1 MIRVCFL
8 IRQLN
13 DGGAQRQLVE
23 LVKGLDRGRYESSVM
38 TFYPGGRFAA
48 EIERLEGVQLI
59 CLNKRRR
66 WDVVGFASRLI
77 SSLRRL
83 RPDILH
89 GYLPP
94 ANCLVVMLKPL
105 LARTRLVWGVRAS
118 DMELHHY
125 DWPTRQV
132 LAVERRLAR
141 YPDLIIANSSIG
153 AGHHQARGFPREK
166 LAVIPNGIDTSRFRP
181 DAAARRLLRSQ
192 WGIADSEFLIGIVA
206 RLDPMKDH
214 ETFLKA
220 AAQLRHERCDVRF
233 VCVGDG
239 PAPYRQRLQ
248 GLADTLGLGSLVMW
262 AGARGDMP
270 AVYNALDVLTLI
282 SAFGE
287 GFPNV
292 VGEAMACGT
301 PCVVTDVGDAAGV
314 VGDTGIVVAPRDPK
328 AVVGAWNTLF
338 ARAGSD
344 VQTLKQRAR
353 QRIEHEFTLDLLIA
367 RTSKALESLV

>member
-23 LVKGLDRGRYESSVM
+23 LVKGLDRARYETSVM

-48 EIERLEGVQLI
+48 EIEHLDGVQLI
-59 CLNKRRR
+59 CLDKRRR
-66 WDVVGFASRLI
+66 WDLAGFTSRLV

-105 LARTRLVWGVRAS
+105 LARTRLVWGVRGS

-132 LAVERRLAR
+132 VAVERRLAR

-153 AGHHQARGFPREK
+153 AGHHEARGFPREK
-166 LAVIPNGIDTSRFRP
+166 LAVIPNGIDTGRFRP
-181 DAAARRLLRSQ
+181 DAADRRRLRSQ
-192 WGIADSEFLIGIVA
+192 WGIEESEFLIGVVA

-214 ETFLKA
+214 ETLLQA
-220 AAQLRHERCDVRF
+220 AARWRPERRDVRF
-233 VCVGDG
+233 VCIGDG
-239 PAPYRQRLQ
+239 PAPYRRRLQ
-248 GLADTLGLGSLVMW
+248 GLADTLGVGDRVMW
-262 AGARGDMP
+262 AGARDDMR
-270 AVYNALDVLTLI
+270 AVYNAFDVLTLI

-314 VGDTGIVVAPRDPK
+314 VGDTGIVVAPRDPR
-328 AVVGAWNTLF
+328 AVTQAWDAML
-338 ARAGSD
+338 ARARSD
-344 VQTLKQRAR
+344 GDALKQRAR
-353 QRIEHEFTLDLLIA
+353 QRVEREFALDLLIA

>member
-1 MIRVCFL
+1 VCFL

-118 DMELHHY
+118 DMELYHY